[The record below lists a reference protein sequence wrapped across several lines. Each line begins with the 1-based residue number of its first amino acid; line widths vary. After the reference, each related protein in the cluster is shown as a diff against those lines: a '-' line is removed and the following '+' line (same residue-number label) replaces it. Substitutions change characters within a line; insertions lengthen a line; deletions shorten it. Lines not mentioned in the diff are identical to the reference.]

1 MFRPSLG
8 LFESSWRFWE
18 PKCWNAQFLPLTW
31 PWPDTWPFKKSFKS
45 ALEPSRRDL
54 SNAASPV
61 SLRSLVW
68 ELAWGGRYTPPPP
81 GQWRSA
87 ETPVKRGLTL
97 ISPFRARAALKI
109 TIYRFWLRCA
119 LSEIPR
125 GSVFNPFVIRVRFRT
140 PAVRWFKSLLTMQQ
154 RIQAAQVETPQPR
167 WRHLSSESGS
177 SVTSCFGCG
186 LPAVLVRRLALLP
199 TARVI
204 PRWTV

>member
-31 PWPDTWPFKKSFKS
+31 PWPDTWPFKKNFKS

-68 ELAWGGRYTPPPP
+68 ELAWGGVIRPPP

-87 ETPVKRGLTL
+87 ETPVKRGLKA
-97 ISPFRARAALKI
+97 IGS
-109 TIYRFWLRCA
+109 
-119 LSEIPR
+119 LSFQQD
-125 GSVFNPFVIRVRFRT
+125 GST
-140 PAVRWFKSLLTMQQ
+140 PYAGKKV
-154 RIQAAQVETPQPR
+154 A
-167 WRHLSSESGS
+167 
-177 SVTSCFGCG
+177 GCG
-186 LPAVLVRRLALLP
+186 FHWTNRGMHHASRALLHIFSYLECCFWWVAMQEVAKSSP
-199 TARVI
+199 STIEGYMMVI
-204 PRWTV
+204 NRLDVHINGQWHPSSTPHEKNSGLEAAASGAHFEHVP